1 MTNPL
6 IATFS
11 LVARDEATA
20 DLGVAVASKFLAVG
34 AVVPYA
40 KAGVGAVATQSY
52 VNSQFGTLGLD
63 LLAQGKTAEDCLN
76 EFKKIDPNINQ
87 RQFGMVSS
95 DGSSLSFTGEACH
108 AWAGG
113 RTGHNYAAQGNILA
127 NESVVA
133 ALETAFLKED
143 LSFPERMLGALLAA
157 DLAGGDKR
165 GRQSAALLVV
175 GKNKGYGGQND
186 RWIDLRVD
194 DHPTPIPELKR
205 LLDLHQLYL
214 DKPKD
219 EPMQLDPQAIIWLQ
233 SLLKQEGLSHEEATG
248 NWTAE
253 TEAGLWALYGIENLE
268 ERWLGSSKVDPVAWH
283 YLKKQFS

>member
-11 LVARDEATA
+11 LVARDETTG

-63 LLAQGKTAEDCLN
+63 LLAQGKTPEDCLN
-76 EFKKIDPNINQ
+76 EFKKIDPNIKQ
-87 RQFGMVSS
+87 RQFGMVSH

-113 RTGHNYAAQGNILA
+113 VTGRNYAAQGNILA
-127 NESVVA
+127 SEEVLT
-133 ALETAFLKED
+133 ALETTFLKEG
-143 LSFPERMLGALLAA
+143 LSFPERILEALFAA
-157 DLAGGDKR
+157 DLVGGDKR

-194 DHPTPIPELKR
+194 DHPTPISELKR
-205 LLDLHQLYL
+205 LLNLHRLYL

-219 EPMQLDPQAIIWLQ
+219 EPIQLDSQAIIWLQ
-233 SLLKQEGLSHEEATG
+233 SLLKQEGLSNEEVTA

-253 TEAGLWALYGIENLE
+253 TEAGLWSLYGIENLE
-268 ERWLGSSKVDPVAWH
+268 ERWLGGSKVDPVAWH

>member
-11 LVARDEATA
+11 LVARDETTG

-63 LLAQGKTAEDCLN
+63 LLAQGKTPEDCLN
-76 EFKKIDPNINQ
+76 EFKKIDPNIKQ
-87 RQFGMVSS
+87 RQFGMVSH

-113 RTGHNYAAQGNILA
+113 VTGRNYAAQGNILA
-127 NESVVA
+127 SEEVLT
-133 ALETAFLKED
+133 ALETTFLKEG
-143 LSFPERMLGALLAA
+143 LSFPERILEALLAA

-194 DHPTPIPELKR
+194 DHPTPISELKR
-205 LLDLHQLYL
+205 LLNLHRLYL

-219 EPMQLDPQAIIWLQ
+219 EPIQLDSQAIIWLQ
-233 SLLKQEGLSHEEATG
+233 SLLKQEGLSNEEVTA

-253 TEAGLWALYGIENLE
+253 TEAGLWSLYGIENLE
-268 ERWLGSSKVDPVAWH
+268 ERWLGGSKVDPVAWH

>member
-1 MTNPL
+1 MNNAL

-11 LVARDEATA
+11 LVARDEATG

-63 LLAQGKTAEDCLN
+63 LLAQAKTAEDCLS
-76 EFKKIDPNINQ
+76 EFKKIDPNIDQ
-87 RQFGMVSS
+87 RQFGMVSH

-113 RTGHNYAAQGNILA
+113 VTGRNYAAQGNILA
-127 NESVVA
+127 SKEVLT
-133 ALETAFLKED
+133 ALETTFLKQA
-143 LSFPERMLGALLAA
+143 LSFPERMLEALLAA

-205 LLDLHQLYL
+205 LLDLQRLYL

-219 EPMQLDPQAIIWLQ
+219 EPIELDAQAITWLQ
-233 SLLKQEGLSHEEATG
+233 KLLKQEGLSNEEVTG
-248 NWTAE
+248 IWTAE
-253 TEAGLWALYGIENLE
+253 TEADLWALYGIENLE
-268 ERWLGSSKVDPVAWH
+268 ERWLGGSKVDPVAWH